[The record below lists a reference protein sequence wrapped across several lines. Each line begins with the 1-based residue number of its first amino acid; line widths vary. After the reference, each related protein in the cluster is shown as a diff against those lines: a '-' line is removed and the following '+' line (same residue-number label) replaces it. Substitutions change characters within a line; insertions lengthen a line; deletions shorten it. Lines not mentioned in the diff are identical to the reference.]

1 MYDLLR
7 ETPAYQ
13 HIKKEGLL
21 EGLER
26 GRKEGKKEAGVE
38 ALRQTLQ
45 HVVAARFPKLAR
57 LACGQSMV
65 IDDPKELDSLIVKIS
80 LANNIEEAKNCLI
93 GEDSNN

>member
-57 LACGQSMV
+57 GQSMV